1 VHRRCSG
8 GIRRSDVIAVEASPK
23 ERIIA
28 HAKEIGFD
36 LVGVTSARPFAS
48 TERLFKERVGEGL
61 LGSWH
66 YPPEVVEGHCR
77 PERALP
83 GARSIICTAS
93 SYLCDVA
100 PHDPYASGLRG
111 AVSSHAWG
119 RDYHRTI
126 GDRLRRLAEFIHVE
140 FPGER
145 CLPCVDTGPMV
156 DRAAAVRAG
165 IGWFGKNGNVLTR
178 EFGSWVLLGE
188 LITTLDLPP
197 DTPLAKTC
205 GQCVECI
212 ARCPTGAIGPDGRVD
227 SRRCISDLTQL
238 RTPIP
243 RELRP
248 AIGNRLW
255 GCDDCQTVCP
265 VNERKER
272 AARSRARAEFAP
284 LPQVGTS
291 MDLTAVLRMTK
302 SQFKAW
308 FGPTSMAWRGK
319 AVLQRNA
326 AVGLGNSRDPA
337 AVAPLIEALED
348 RKPLVRGHAAWALGQ
363 LMQSRALQRGL
374 IGQVRVAVHALIA
387 RETVAWVQEEA
398 VLALRIAEA
407 SLLS

>member
-1 VHRRCSG
+1 
-8 GIRRSDVIAVEASPK
+8 VIAVEASPK
-23 ERIIA
+23 TRIIA
-28 HAKEIGFD
+28 YAKEIGFD
-36 LVGVTSARPFAS
+36 LVGVASAEPFAS
-48 TERLFKERVGEGL
+48 AERLFKERVAEGL

-66 YPPEVVEGHCR
+66 YPPESVERHCR
-77 PERALP
+77 PDLALT
-83 GARSIICTAS
+83 GARSIICTAT
-93 SYLCDVA
+93 SYACDVA
-100 PHDPYASGLRG
+100 PHDPCAPGLRG

-119 RDYHRTI
+119 HDYHRTI
-126 GDRLRRLAEFIHVE
+126 GTRLRHLADFITAQ

-188 LITTLDLPP
+188 LITTLELPP
-197 DTPLAKTC
+197 DVPLAKTC

-212 ARCPTGAIGPDGRVD
+212 VRCPTGAIGADGRVD

-272 AARSRARAEFAP
+272 AAKSRARAEFAP
-284 LPQVGTS
+284 LPHIGAA

-326 AVGLGNSRDPA
+326 AVALGNSRDPD
-337 AVAPLIEALED
+337 AVAPLIEALRD
-348 RKPLVRGHAAWALGQ
+348 RKPLVRGHAAWALGHLFAQ
-363 LMQSRALQRGL
+363 MQSCALERGPLGALIQEALRALL
-374 IGQVRVAVHALIA
+374 A
-387 RETVAWVQEEA
+387 RETDAWVREE
-398 VLALRIAEA
+398 VELALETLDHQSQKRA
-407 SLLS
+407 